1 MSIIKH
7 ILIIRKQKYV
17 TFTLL
22 FIFWLLWVFVAVGVQ
37 TWFPGSIWDLSS
49 LIWDRTCISC
59 TRRRI
64 LNHWITEEVSS
75 VQYLNVQRY
84 TPLSATDGITAFV
97 SLSRIHLLTT
107 LHRKYI
113 LIN

>member
-22 FIFWLLWVFVAVGVQ
+22 FIFWLLWVFVAVGMQ

-49 LIWDRTCISC
+49 LIWD
-59 TRRRI
+59 
-64 LNHWITEEVSS
+64 
-75 VQYLNVQRY
+75 
-84 TPLSATDGITAFV
+84 
-97 SLSRIHLLTT
+97 
-107 LHRKYI
+107 
-113 LIN
+113 